1 MYNVNEEVLATRH
14 LPLDVTPMRKGLV
27 LATRGGEA
35 RREYLVQF
43 DRANALVTCGEGD
56 LITQNELGC

>member
-27 LATRGGEA
+27 LATRGEA
-35 RREYLVQF
+35 KREYLVQF
-43 DRANALVTCGEGD
+43 DRTKAPVTCGEGD